1 MQSDQR
7 VLILV
12 AASLL
17 SFGSYIK
24 AQNSPVTINLTPSS
38 ASLKAGESATFE
50 AFVSG
55 TNVPEVTWS
64 LMPPIG
70 TLIKG
75 LYTAP
80 STISSPQ
87 AVTVVARSWADFN
100 KVVSATVWLV
110 TSVGVTIT
118 PSSASVQA
126 GQSAQFNASVAG
138 ALNTSVSWSLTPS
151 IGTVSNG
158 TYTAPM
164 TIEN

>member
-1 MQSDQR
+1 MRSNQR
-7 VLILV
+7 VLIV
-12 AASLL
+12 AAVSLL
-17 SFGSYIK
+17 SFGNHIK
-24 AQNSPVTINLTPSS
+24 AQNSPVAISLKPYS

-50 AFVSG
+50 ALVSG
-55 TNVPEVTWS
+55 TNVPGVVWS
-64 LMPPIG
+64 LLPPIG
-70 TLIKG
+70 TLING

-87 AVTVVARSWADFN
+87 AVTVVARSLADSN

-110 TSVGVTIT
+110 TSVGVTIS

-151 IGTVSNG
+151 IGTIN
-158 TYTAPM
+158 
-164 TIEN
+164 